1 MKIHFIL
8 LLLIA
13 ASGNML
19 YAQVD
24 FNTFF
29 SDQTLRI
36 DYFHTGEAKSEAEKI
51 DGIYKYGSWAGSK
64 KNLVDKLNYGTYFYK
79 IIDRQTGKLIFS
91 KGFNSYFMEYQ
102 TTTPAIN
109 GEVKTFHE
117 SAIVPLPKNKFYFVM
132 EKRDTVNIF
141 HEIFKEE
148 IDPVKQADAFHTDDP
163 LVRVYT
169 TLDNGKPESKID
181 IAFIAEGYTE
191 AENEKFQKDLK
202 RVTEA
207 FFGMEP
213 CKSHR
218 DKFNVHGVFKPSAES
233 GVDEPGA
240 GIFKNTAVGAA
251 FDALGSE
258 RYLLTE
264 DNKALRD
271 VAAYA
276 PYDALFIMA
285 NSSRYGGGG
294 IYNFYCVFTSDNFN
308 SNYLMIHEFGHS
320 FFGLA
325 DEYYT
330 SSTSYNNFF
339 PEGFEPWEPN
349 ITAEKD
355 SSKIKWRELFTAG
368 TAVPTL
374 WEKKDYDAFDLA
386 WQKERKILNEHIT
399 SLKKDKAPEA
409 EITTAK
415 KDYDTKS
422 AEHIRQAQEFLGHS
436 KFAGQVGAFEGAGY
450 ASTGL
455 YRSSV
460 NCIMFTQANFFC
472 PVCSAAMRKMIEW
485 YCK

>member
-1 MKIHFIL
+1 M
-8 LLLIA
+8 A
-13 ASGNML
+13 TSNRML
-19 YAQVD
+19 YAQID
-24 FNTFF
+24 FKTYFN
-29 SDQTLRI
+29 DQTLRI
-36 DYFHTGEAKSEAEKI
+36 DYFHTGDAKSESEKI
-51 DGIYKYGSWAGSK
+51 DAVYKYGRWAGSK
-64 KNLVDKLNYGTYFYK
+64 KHLTDQLNYGTYLYK
-79 IIDRQTGKLIFS
+79 IIDQQTGTLMFS
-91 KGFNSYFMEYQ
+91 KGFNSYFIEYQ
-102 TTTPAIN
+102 STTPAIN

-117 SAIVPLPKNKFYFVM
+117 SAIIPSPKSKFFFVI
-132 EKRDTVNIF
+132 EKRDTVNKF
-141 HEIFKEE
+141 QVLFQKE
-148 IDPVKQADAFHTDDP
+148 IDPGTQAIDFRTDDP
-163 LVRVYT
+163 TVNVYT
-169 TLDNGKPESKID
+169 TLDNGKPENKID
-181 IAFIAEGYTE
+181 IAFIAEGYTKQ
-191 AENEKFQKDLK
+191 ENQKFQDDLK

-207 FFGMEP
+207 FFSMEP
-213 CKSHR
+213 CKSYR
-218 DKFNVHGVFKPSAES
+218 SSFNVRGIFKSSAES

-240 GIFKNTAVGAA
+240 GIFKKTAVGAA

-264 DNKALRD
+264 DNKSLRD

-330 SSTSYNNFF
+330 SSTAYNNFF
-339 PEGFEPWEPN
+339 PEGYEPWEPN

-355 SSKIKWRELFTAG
+355 SSKIKWSELFTVG
-368 TAVPTL
+368 TAVPTP
-374 WEKKDYDAFDLA
+374 WEKKEYDEFDLE
-386 WQKERKILNEHIT
+386 WQKQRKILNEHIT
-399 SLKKDKAPEA
+399 ALKKDKSPEV
-409 EITTAK
+409 EISAAK
-415 KDYDTKS
+415 KDYDTRS

-436 KFAGQVGAFEGAGY
+436 KFEGQVGAFEGAGY

-460 NCIMFTQANFFC
+460 NCIMFTQANHFC
-472 PVCSAAMRKMIEW
+472 PVCSAAMIKMIDW